1 MSPVP
6 APPLHASA
14 RRRGVALW
22 GALALAAL
30 ATPIPAWAGE
40 RFVQAIQAKGEIPE
54 ERLLDVAIDVLEPG
68 LDQHDPATLAKK
80 GVRPSLRKSE
90 ARYIAVRLRDT
101 LQSTG
106 QWGAVRV
113 VPGGSDWADLNLA
126 GRIMVSNGKDLTLR
140 VQAWDATGR
149 EWLDKRYDQEADPAA
164 YAKERVDDADPFQS
178 LYNRIANDLVSRRD
192 RRKTRELVESR
203 QVARLR
209 FAAGLAPD
217 PYAAYLKTR
226 KGGYR
231 IERLPAED
239 DPMLRRIGQIRDR
252 DQMFVDTLNEYYAD
266 FYARMDKAYDD
277 WRGYSYQEQV
287 AYDKLHKA
295 SLLKK
300 ILGGAAVLSGLFLDA
315 PPEME
320 EVLVIGGIAVIQSG
334 FKDSE
339 ESKMHKVALDE
350 LAESFEGDVTPLL
363 VDLDGKTVELS
374 GSTESQFVQWR
385 ELLRRIAAT
394 EAALPTDINVL
405 PAPPWGIR

>member
-1 MSPVP
+1 MSPVLR
-6 APPLHASA
+6 LHAPA
-14 RRRGVALW
+14 RRRGVALS
-22 GALALAAL
+22 GALAVAAL

-40 RFVQAIQAKGEIPE
+40 RIAQAIQAKGEIPE

-68 LDQHDPATLAKK
+68 LGQHDPATLAKR
-80 GVRPSLRKSE
+80 GVRPSVRKSE

-126 GRIMVSNGKDLTLR
+126 GRIMVSNGKDLTLQ
-140 VQAWDATGR
+140 VEAWDATGR
-149 EWLDKRYDQEADPAA
+149 EWLDKRYDQEADPSA
-164 YAKERVDDADPFQS
+164 YAKERVDDADPFQR

-192 RRKTRELVESR
+192 RRKTRDLVESR

-217 PYAAYLKTR
+217 PYAAYLKPR
-226 KGGYR
+226 KAGYR

-287 AYDKLHKA
+287 AYDKLHKS

-300 ILGGAAVLSGLFLDA
+300 LLGTAAILGGILVDDI
-315 PPEME
+315 PPDME
-320 EVLVIGGIAVIQSG
+320 EVLVIGGIAAIQSG

-363 VDLDGKTVELS
+363 VDLDGKTVELT

-385 ELLRRIAAT
+385 ELLRQIASA